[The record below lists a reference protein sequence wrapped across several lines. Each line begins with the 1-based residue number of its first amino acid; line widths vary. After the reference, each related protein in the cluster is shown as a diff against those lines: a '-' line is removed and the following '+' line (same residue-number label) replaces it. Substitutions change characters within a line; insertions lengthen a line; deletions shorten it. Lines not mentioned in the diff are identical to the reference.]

1 MNMNNI
7 EEKFDDL
14 QTILNSSKEFNFK
27 DDSILKLKQ
36 YYGNKEIYLDLSKI
50 DKIDINM
57 FEDLYYDPEKELN
70 DMEDY
75 DL

>member
-14 QTILNSSKEFNFK
+14 QSILNSSKEFSFK
-27 DDSILKLKQ
+27 NDLILKLKQ

-50 DKIDINM
+50 DINM
-57 FEDLYYDPEKELN
+57 FEDLYYDPEKELD

>member
-14 QTILNSSKEFNFK
+14 QSILNSSKEFSFK
-27 DDSILKLKQ
+27 NDSILKLKQ
-36 YYGNKEIYLDLSKI
+36 SYGNKEIYLDLSKI
-50 DKIDINM
+50 DINM
-57 FEDLYYDPEKELN
+57 FEDLYYDPDKELD

>member
-7 EEKFDDL
+7 EEKFDDF
-14 QTILNSSKEFNFK
+14 QTILNSSKEFYFK
-27 DDSILKLKQ
+27 VDSILKLKQ

-50 DKIDINM
+50 DINM
-57 FEDLYYDPEKELN
+57 FEDLYYDSEKELD

>member
-14 QTILNSSKEFNFK
+14 QSILNSSKEFSFK
-27 DDSILKLKQ
+27 NDSIFKLKQ

-50 DKIDINM
+50 DINM
-57 FEDLYYDPEKELN
+57 FEDLYYDPEKELD

>member
-7 EEKFDDL
+7 EEKFNDL
-14 QTILNSSKEFNFK
+14 QSILNSSKEFSFK
-27 DDSILKLKQ
+27 NDSILKLKQ

>member
-7 EEKFDDL
+7 DEKFDDL
-14 QTILNSSKEFNFK
+14 QTILNSSKEFSFK
-27 DDSILKLKQ
+27 NDLILKLKQ

-50 DKIDINM
+50 DINM
-57 FEDLYYDPEKELN
+57 FEDLYYDPEKELD

>member
-50 DKIDINM
+50 DINSVIDFI
-57 FEDLYYDPEKELN
+57 LK
-70 DMEDY
+70 
-75 DL
+75 

>member
-14 QTILNSSKEFNFK
+14 QTILNSSKEINFK

-50 DKIDINM
+50 DINM
-57 FEDLYYDPEKELN
+57 FEDLYYDPEKELD

>member
-14 QTILNSSKEFNFK
+14 QTILNSSKEFSFK
-27 DDSILKLKQ
+27 NDLILKLKQ

-50 DKIDINM
+50 DINM
-57 FEDLYYDPEKELN
+57 FEDLYYDPEKELD

>member
-27 DDSILKLKQ
+27 NDSILNWNNIMVIKKF
-36 YYGNKEIYLDLSKI
+36 I
-50 DKIDINM
+50 
-57 FEDLYYDPEKELN
+57 
-70 DMEDY
+70 
-75 DL
+75 

>member
-14 QTILNSSKEFNFK
+14 QSILNSSKEFSFK
-27 DDSILKLKQ
+27 NDSILKLNQ
-36 YYGNKEIYLDLSKI
+36 YYGNKEIYLDLS
-50 DKIDINM
+50 KIDINM
-57 FEDLYYDPEKELN
+57 FEDLYYDPEKELD

>member
-14 QTILNSSKEFNFK
+14 QSILNSSKEFSFNI
-27 DDSILKLKQ
+27 DSILKLKQ

-50 DKIDINM
+50 DINM
-57 FEDLYYDPEKELN
+57 FEDLYYDPEKELD

>member
-14 QTILNSSKEFNFK
+14 QSILNSSKEFSSKN
-27 DDSILKLKQ
+27 DTILKLKQ

-50 DKIDINM
+50 DINM
-57 FEDLYYDPEKELN
+57 FEDLYYDSEKELD